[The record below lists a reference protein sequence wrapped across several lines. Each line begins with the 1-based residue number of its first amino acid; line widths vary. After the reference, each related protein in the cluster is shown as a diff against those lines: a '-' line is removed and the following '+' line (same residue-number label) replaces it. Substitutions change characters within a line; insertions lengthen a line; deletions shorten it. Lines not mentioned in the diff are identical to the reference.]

1 VSQNYFSYRFDVPA
15 LYVCISLERQSARMS
30 EILIVAYLDGK
41 LWPVDTSALK
51 GQKGEGDGSPK
62 ANFCIRPWSC
72 VMW

>member
-41 LWPVDTSALK
+41 L
-51 GQKGEGDGSPK
+51 
-62 ANFCIRPWSC
+62 
-72 VMW
+72 